1 MHTVLRLLSEV
12 PSCWK
17 TLQDTGGEQLKD
29 LHCWS
34 KKGADGVA
42 HYDITVERIPYRE
55 LFPWGANFCY
65 FRGSPRCH
73 EIFHTL
79 CSAAYTWSSLDRQ
92 HFVMPLFC
100 YSRHIESVLNTQ
112 GPLSQAVLRVMGE
125 EVNRPVYKAE
135 A

>member
-1 MHTVLRLLSEV
+1 MYTALRLLSEV

-17 TLQDTGGEQLKD
+17 TLQDTGGQQLKD

-42 HYDITVERIPYRE
+42 HYDITVEQIP
-55 LFPWGANFCY
+55 GSY
-65 FRGSPRCH
+65 FRGVLIFAIFVVHPGVTKFSTH

-92 HFVMPLFC
+92 HFVMPLVC
-100 YSRHIESVLNTQ
+100 YSRHIESVLDTQ
-112 GPLSQAVLRVMGE
+112 GPLSQVVLRVMGE
-125 EVNRPVYKAE
+125 K
-135 A
+135 